1 GASGAATEGAIVVNV
16 MAPAV
21 IAVTTKVPNFIIF
34 SLLWDFAVRRTV
46 ETAELEQEKTAKRR
60 QGST

>member
-1 GASGAATEGAIVVNV
+1 MVNV